1 MAETQYLDY
10 AGLTHYDGKIKEVAL
25 GSATIAGQ
33 IITLKSVS
41 GAVIGTVEVPKTIYE
56 KATSTTDGLL
66 SKEGFVK
73 LEGISEGATKVE
85 ENATNGK
92 LTIDGT
98 AIDVYIHPTGAALA
112 SGIYKITTDATGHVT
127 AGTAV
132 QKSDLV
138 AMGLPAQDT
147 TYEDA
152 TQTVHG
158 LMSTADKTKLDGISE
173 GATKVVASGT
183 NGHITVDGVDT
194 TVYTHEAFTAK
205 ESGLYKITVNAEGH
219 VFATSAVQKS
229 DITALGI
236 PAQDTTYTVATASK
250 DGLESSAHFSKVES
264 VETGAQVNI
273 IEKVSI
279 NGSALP
285 VNSKGVNIDLTNY
298 VQKEDVASAL
308 EWKGSVDTFTDL
320 PASAEVGDMYNVK
333 TAWTDDEGKHTAG
346 TNVAWNGTKWD
357 AMATAVTIASI
368 SNSDIDSLFA

>member
-41 GAVIGTVEVPKTIYE
+41 GAVLGTVEVPKTIYE
-56 KATSTTDGLL
+56 NATSTKDGLL

-73 LEGISEGATKVE
+73 LEGISEGATKTE

-98 AIDVYIHPTGAALA
+98 AIDVYIHPNGAALA
-112 SGIYKITTDATGHVT
+112 SGIYKITTDSTGHVT

-132 QKSDLV
+132 TKADLV

-158 LMSTADKTKLDGISE
+158 LMSTADKTKLDGVSE

-205 ESGLYKITVNAEGH
+205 ESGLYKITVNTEGH
-219 VFATSAVQKS
+219 VSATSAVQKA

-236 PAQDTTYTVATASK
+236 PAQDTTYTVASASK
-250 DGLESSAHFSKVES
+250 DGLESSAHYSKVES

-285 VNSKGVNIDLTNY
+285 VNSKGVNIDLSNY

-308 EWKGSVDTFTDL
+308 EWKGSVDTFADL

-333 TAWTDDEGKHTAG
+333 AAWTDEDGKHTAG
-346 TNVAWNGTKWD
+346 TNVAWNGTAWD